1 MFLFC
6 AAPFFLMDDVSV
18 RSDLAESGA
27 ATAYQAAG
35 LLLFFLCS
43 IPVLRTRIPKKIVL
57 STSFFLAMSL
67 AIYLAISSGVG
78 LNPIRSV
85 GYAALIFLFMFVMS
99 FYGRNVEEIY
109 QAARLCGPTIALTV
123 LSVSIVHP
131 FNGSTF
137 GGIQPNSLAKACLV
151 GFSFAF
157 LEHKRRFRLPL
168 QLFFIAV
175 IVLLTSRASGIVLV
189 ATTIAVWF
197 FGYARAIGRVHL
209 PLIAVAT
216 IAFFVV
222 LAFMFYATG
231 NLAVELDANN
241 QKDRNVQNRFDAWN
255 LALEQIEL
263 SPLIGYGFRTRA
275 NYRLDGIYEPRASV
289 NAHNGYLN
297 FVLDSGFIGLA
308 LLTVF
313 WATEIA
319 KNVLQI
325 LRYQLDRTGTRLLS
339 VYTAILVATTLMW
352 LSEPITFNFGNF
364 WSLAFAIA
372 LFGSLPIREAV
383 RKRGKRYA

>member
-1 MFLFC
+1 
-6 AAPFFLMDDVSV
+6 
-18 RSDLAESGA
+18 
-27 ATAYQAAG
+27 
-35 LLLFFLCS
+35 
-43 IPVLRTRIPKKIVL
+43 
-57 STSFFLAMSL
+57 
-67 AIYLAISSGVG
+67 
-78 LNPIRSV
+78 
-85 GYAALIFLFMFVMS
+85 MS

-241 QKDRNVQNRFDAWN
+241 QKDRNVQNRFDAWD
-255 LALEQIEL
+255 LALEQIEF

-313 WATEIA
+313 WTTEIA